1 MTAARDSAT
10 TSKDAILDAATEL
23 IARVGYDAASI
34 AQICKESGLPNGS
47 VYHHFGNKAGIL
59 TAIVER
65 GAARFFGGIA
75 PAKPAGET
83 TAEQRMREYWLA
95 AADGVYEN
103 FEFLVV
109 EGDLLRYSVRDPEIR
124 LILERAFLA
133 YRKQF
138 LDVIVP
144 FAREVG
150 VEDPDAL
157 AERLCFVMS
166 TYSRGLVTER
176 IADRDRI
183 RARIGEFFEILRC
196 TILEQGRIDT
206 SAKTKTETLQ
216 S

>member
-1 MTAARDSAT
+1 M
-10 TSKDAILDAATEL
+10 
-23 IARVGYDAASI
+23 GYDRASI
-34 AQICKESGLPNGS
+34 AQICKESGLPVGS

-59 TAIVER
+59 AAIVER
-65 GAARFFGGIA
+65 GAAKFFDGIQ
-75 PAKPAGET
+75 PAKPAGEV

-95 AADGVYEN
+95 AADGVHEN
-103 FEFLVV
+103 FEFFVV

-124 LILERAFLA
+124 LILDRVDRA

-150 VEDPDAL
+150 VKDPDAL
-157 AERLCFVMS
+157 AERLCTVMI
-166 TYSRGLVTER
+166 TYNRGLITER

-183 RARIGEFFEILRC
+183 RDRIGEFFEILRS

-206 SAKTKTETLQ
+206 SAKLDSTD
-216 S
+216 SRP